1 MVAVFVMRGFME
13 LRCFRWAVF
22 ALGFGLTLWGF
33 QAPNAPKAPNSAPP
47 AVEDAKSPNAN
58 ATLDAPAPVD
68 PKGYKL
74 GPEDVIGVKV
84 WREPELS
91 GQFVVRPDGRITLP
105 LSGDMAVEGKTLDE
119 VKEAIKK
126 AYSEQLNRPELTVAL
141 LRVGSKKFYLVGE
154 VNKTGMFPLVVPI
167 TVLEALNAA
176 GGLREFANKK
186 KIVVLRGT
194 QRLKFNYDEVMKG
207 KKLEQNIQVENGD
220 HIVVP

>member
-1 MVAVFVMRGFME
+1 ME
-13 LRCFRWAVF
+13 LRYFRRIVF
-22 ALGFGLTLWGF
+22 ALGLGLSLWGF
-33 QAPNAPKAPNSAPP
+33 QAPSAPKSAAPAPP
-47 AVEDAKSPNAN
+47 AVEDSKSPNAN
-58 ATLDAPAPVD
+58 AALDAHAPVD

-74 GPEDVIGVKV
+74 GPEEVIGVKV

-119 VKEAIKK
+119 VKEMIKK

-141 LRVGSKKFYLVGE
+141 LRVGSKKYYLVGE
-154 VNKTGMFPLVVPI
+154 VNRTGMFPLVVPI

-186 KIVVLRGT
+186 KITVLRGT

-207 KKLEQNIQVENGD
+207 KKLEQNVQIENGD

>member
-1 MVAVFVMRGFME
+1 ME
-13 LRCFRWAVF
+13 LRYFRRIVF
-22 ALGFGLTLWGF
+22 ALGLGLSMWGF
-33 QAPNAPKAPNSAPP
+33 QAPSAPKSAAPAPP
-47 AVEDAKSPNAN
+47 AVEDSKSPNAN
-58 ATLDAPAPVD
+58 AALDAPAPVD

-119 VKEAIKK
+119 VKEMIKK

-141 LRVGSKKFYLVGE
+141 LRGGSKKYYLVGE
-154 VNKTGMFPLVVPI
+154 VNRTGMFPLVVPI

-186 KIVVLRGT
+186 KITVLRGT

-207 KKLEQNIQVENGD
+207 KKLEQNVQIENGD